1 MSYVLFISED
11 RLKDSTAINMNVDV
25 NLLLPYVRQ
34 SQRIRVEPALGSPL
48 YNKLKSLI
56 VKLKTENSKIVNELN
71 LKDESLVKKSDEL
84 KDWKEKYRSL
94 KMANTFL
101 GSNDKSLTKLKINN
115 LIKELDKCILNLNS

>member
-1 MSYVLFISED
+1 MSRSIDNIVLLES
-11 RLKDSTAINMNVDV
+11 NV
-25 NLLLPYVRQ
+25 
-34 SQRIRVEPALGSPL
+34 
-48 YNKLKSLI
+48 NKLKSLI

>member
-1 MSYVLFISED
+1 
-11 RLKDSTAINMNVDV
+11 
-25 NLLLPYVRQ
+25 
-34 SQRIRVEPALGSPL
+34 
-48 YNKLKSLI
+48 
-56 VKLKTENSKIVNELN
+56 KTENSKIINELN

-115 LIKELDKCILNLNS
+115 LIKELDKCILNLSS

>member
-1 MSYVLFISED
+1 MSRSIDNIVLLES
-11 RLKDSTAINMNVDV
+11 NV
-25 NLLLPYVRQ
+25 
-34 SQRIRVEPALGSPL
+34 
-48 YNKLKSLI
+48 NKLKSLI

-115 LIKELDKCILNLNS
+115 LIKELDKCILNLSS